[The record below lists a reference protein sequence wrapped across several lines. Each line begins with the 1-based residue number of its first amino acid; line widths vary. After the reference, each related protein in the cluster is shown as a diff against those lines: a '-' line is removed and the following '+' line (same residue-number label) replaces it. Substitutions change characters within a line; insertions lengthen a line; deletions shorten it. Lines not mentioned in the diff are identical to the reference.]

1 MEVDYRAQFVLAF
14 MSVPA
19 GIFLGTVYDLFR
31 LVRIPFGKVGIF
43 FTDLLQAFLCFFTV
57 QVLLFNYWS
66 GKIRL
71 YPFIICFV
79 SLVAYRLTVG
89 RLFTAV
95 ALRIKA
101 YVSPRLSY
109 RIAAVQGYFYKK
121 RLLKYAINGFGI
133 KLPRRKRSG
142 KENTS

>member
-1 MEVDYRAQFVLAF
+1 MEIDYRAQFVLAF
-14 MSVPA
+14 VSVPA
-19 GIFLGTVYDLFR
+19 GVFLGAVYDVFR
-31 LVRIPFGKVGIF
+31 LLRIPFGKLGVF
-43 FTDLLQAFLCFFTV
+43 VTDLLQAVLCFFTV

-79 SLVAYRLTVG
+79 SLVIYRLTVG
-89 RLFTAV
+89 RLLTAV
-95 ALRIKA
+95 AFKIKA
-101 YVSPRLSY
+101 FVSPRISY
-109 RIAAVQGYFYKK
+109 RVSAVKGYFYKK

-133 KLPRRKRSG
+133 KLPRRKSSG